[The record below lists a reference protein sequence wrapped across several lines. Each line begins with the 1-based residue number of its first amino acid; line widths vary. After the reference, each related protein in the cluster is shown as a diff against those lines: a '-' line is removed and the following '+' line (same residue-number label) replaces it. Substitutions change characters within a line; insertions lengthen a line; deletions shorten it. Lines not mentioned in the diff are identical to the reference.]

1 MFTTPITQWLDEQE
15 IDYQLLKHSKATVTI
30 ADTARERGIREQQM
44 VKTIL
49 LCDPAGQLVLACVPG
64 DRQVSP
70 QKVRERL
77 QTRRL
82 TCVNSEKLRS
92 LTGFA
97 PGTLVPM
104 MWCQDIP
111 IVFSC
116 ELLEYDQLTISSGSL
131 MAGLLLN
138 KRDLLSLCQPIVHP
152 ICR

>member
-1 MFTTPITQWLDEQE
+1 MFSTSVTQWLDEQN
-15 IDYQLLKHSKATVTI
+15 IDYRVLKHSKATVTI
-30 ADTARERGIREQQM
+30 TDTARERGISEQQM

-49 LCDPAGQLVLACVPG
+49 LCDPAGQLFLACVPG

-82 TCVNSEKLRS
+82 TCVSHDKLRS

-97 PGTLVPM
+97 PGTLVPI
-104 MWCQDIP
+104 MWCKDIP
-111 IVFSC
+111 VIFSRQ
-116 ELLEYDQLTISSGSL
+116 LLNQPQLTISSGSP
-131 MAGLLLN
+131 MAGLLLRS
-138 KRDLLSLCQPIVHP
+138 RDLLSLADPIVDD